1 MAFFKDPNFDVT
13 HRLTGF
19 NRYRQLLYFYTL
31 RWMKVNLLTVL
42 GSVPLAAAII
52 LSLATS
58 SIVVLIPST
67 IVGGM
72 IFGPFLAGMFDSIM
86 RGLRDAPDE
95 WQEHYKKS
103 WKQNW
108 KDSLFPGAIFGLLSG
123 MFIFMIRVMWVAQV
137 APDWG
142 TMALFLFSFMLF
154 LIITTLYW
162 PQMVLFKQN
171 LGWRLK
177 NIILFTAKHFWKMF
191 RVALLELIYILLYAL
206 FAPWTL
212 ALVPFIGFWYII
224 FLSEL
229 LIYKEFNEDFNV
241 EKTYYELDGDPWRVG
256 DFDILERLA
265 EEEDKKEREKYSE

>member
-72 IFGPFLAGMFDSIM
+72 IFGPFFAGMFDSIM

-123 MFIFMIRVMWVAQV
+123 MFIFMI
-137 APDWG
+137 WG
-142 TMALFLFSFMLF
+142 CGSLRSHLTGVRWHCSSSALCC
-154 LIITTLYW
+154 
-162 PQMVLFKQN
+162 
-171 LGWRLK
+171 
-177 NIILFTAKHFWKMF
+177 
-191 RVALLELIYILLYAL
+191 
-206 FAPWTL
+206 
-212 ALVPFIGFWYII
+212 
-224 FLSEL
+224 FLSSPRCTGL
-229 LIYKEFNEDFNV
+229 RWYCLN
-241 EKTYYELDGDPWRVG
+241 KTSDGG
-256 DFDILERLA
+256 
-265 EEEDKKEREKYSE
+265 

>member
-86 RGLRDAPDE
+86 RGLRDAPTI
-95 WQEHYKKS
+95 K
-103 WKQNW
+103 
-108 KDSLFPGAIFGLLSG
+108 
-123 MFIFMIRVMWVAQV
+123 
-137 APDWG
+137 
-142 TMALFLFSFMLF
+142 
-154 LIITTLYW
+154 
-162 PQMVLFKQN
+162 
-171 LGWRLK
+171 
-177 NIILFTAKHFWKMF
+177 
-191 RVALLELIYILLYAL
+191 
-206 FAPWTL
+206 
-212 ALVPFIGFWYII
+212 
-224 FLSEL
+224 
-229 LIYKEFNEDFNV
+229 
-241 EKTYYELDGDPWRVG
+241 RVG
-256 DFDILERLA
+256 NKIGRTVCSPAQSSDFSA
-265 EEEDKKEREKYSE
+265 ACSFS